1 MQFSIFTLQ
10 IQVVW
15 FGSMI
20 IGQQIAALLDKATQ
34 KQVEKKVDT
43 SQVSEKKVEFKT
55 IQDDSPRKTDDMKD
69 NLID

>member
-20 IGQQIAALLDKATQ
+20 VGQQIAALLDKAIQ
-34 KQVEKKVDT
+34 KQQEKKVDT